1 MEKNLVFDKKH
12 CKIEMDESNG
22 ILYTKWSGFIQ
33 LDQAKEGSEF
43 MTKYI
48 KENGVKLHLS
58 DHLDLKVVTEE
69 LKDYLTKEWFPAV
82 ERVGLRKV
90 SALVSKNIYTRSS
103 VDDIN
108 SRVQLGNLTIENFNT
123 VKDCEDWLLK

>member
-1 MEKNLVFDKKH
+1 
-12 CKIEMDESNG
+12 
-22 ILYTKWSGFIQ
+22 
-33 LDQAKEGSEF
+33 
-43 MTKYI
+43 
-48 KENGVKLHLS
+48 
-58 DHLDLKVVTEE
+58 TEE

-82 ERVGLRKV
+82 EKVGLRKV
-90 SALVSKNIYTRSS
+90 SALVSTNIYARSS